1 MPHTAHSSTA
11 HARQPSRFARA
22 PSSDGIESL
31 ALAGAPPID
40 DGSAAIDELAFLLA
54 TDHLSTLEKIGL
66 LEQWRY
72 DMLLLDVAS
81 GEGLGTRSDAGVPLQ
96 QINKALSLL
105 ARHRYR
111 H

>member
-1 MPHTAHSSTA
+1 MPHTAHSSPA
-11 HARQPSRFARA
+11 RARQPSRFARA

-54 TDHLSTLEKIGL
+54 TDHLSTL
-66 LEQWRY
+66 

>member
-1 MPHTAHSSTA
+1 MPHAGN
-11 HARQPSRFARA
+11 RFARA
-22 PSSDGIESL
+22 RAPSQLWNLPHPDGIDPS
-31 ALAGAPPID
+31 AVPRSAPPID
-40 DGSAAIDELAFLLA
+40 DGSSAIDELAFLLA

-81 GEGLGTRSDAGVPLQ
+81 GEGLGSVRDDGVLLQ
-96 QINKALSLL
+96 QISKALLLL
-105 ARHRYR
+105 ARHRFR